1 MHRLLRALSIQAST
15 HQEGLLLRV
24 LCTRVHRAM
33 LTSMQRS
40 LIMSTISVWVR
51 WRQMQEWDTEGQAVR
66 AARLK
71 QSWLVTPC
79 RACTKIPANP

>member
-1 MHRLLRALSIQAST
+1 METCMMHRLLRALSIQAST

-40 LIMSTISVWVR
+40 LIMSTMSVWVR
-51 WRQMQEWDTEGQAVR
+51 L
-66 AARLK
+66 AADAGVGHRGAGG
-71 QSWLVTPC
+71 SRSTS
-79 RACTKIPANP
+79 

>member
-1 MHRLLRALSIQAST
+1 
-15 HQEGLLLRV
+15 
-24 LCTRVHRAM
+24 
-33 LTSMQRS
+33 
-40 LIMSTISVWVR
+40 MSTISVWVR

-79 RACTKIPANP
+79 RACTKIPTTHEGVEQVTPPPVSAERAGCAGVNFMRLGLSYPVHAGWHAWG